1 MGWHEGTL
9 QATRPLTKVEREMSR
24 QAVRDQDAAIQAK
37 IREAD
42 ERDDREQREKRA
54 AREDE
59 RRERA
64 EAEVAAMR
72 TAVEQDL
79 RLAGAP
85 TAAIP
90 RLADEAVGRYFEGR
104 ARTAAAMP
112 SVEQTTNELRRIRR
126 GRARV
131 DVGGA

>member
-9 QATRPLTKVEREMSR
+9 QATRPLTKVELEMGR

-37 IREAD
+37 IKQEDA
-42 ERDDREQREKRA
+42 RDDREQREKRV
-54 AREDE
+54 AREAE
-59 RRERA
+59 QRERA

-85 TAAIP
+85 SADIG
-90 RLADEAVGRYFEGR
+90 RLADEAVRRFFQAR
-104 ARTAAAMP
+104 ARTAAATP
-112 SVEQTTNELRRIRR
+112 PLEQTVNELRALRR
-126 GRARV
+126 GRSI
-131 DVGGA
+131 GAV